1 MNLTTLRGWDALLA
15 GSLLV
20 IAVAIG
26 FLFAVPLPSR
36 AAVGPRNQK
45 VFRQELLAKS
55 LTKKADEA
63 VKSMAEQTWSLPPEA
78 LETKILDRVTAI
90 GAKHHLEVSRFTV
103 SHPIPVAGLVAV
115 RAVATLEGTFPD
127 ALDAIRALERPE
139 EKLSVTDV
147 KIDTSTNSGK
157 DTLTE
162 SVTTVI
168 SLAGFAAPTA
178 KEKS

>member
-90 GAKHHLEVSRFTV
+90 GAT
-103 SHPIPVAGLVAV
+103 
-115 RAVATLEGTFPD
+115 
-127 ALDAIRALERPE
+127 
-139 EKLSVTDV
+139 
-147 KIDTSTNSGK
+147 
-157 DTLTE
+157 
-162 SVTTVI
+162 
-168 SLAGFAAPTA
+168 
-178 KEKS
+178 